1 MRPSNKNLLVSEE
14 VKGPSSLLAPS
25 EGGAVGGGAEGAGA
39 PPKRG
44 SGLRDLLGTET
55 NVERDRE
62 RSRVQAEALKKQVED
77 NKVSRVEGV
86 GGGLVPEKRGT
97 RVAEGDTTCK
107 GDVGSS

>member
-1 MRPSNKNLLVSEE
+1 MINSVGGSVNPDGGRVLASEE
-14 VKGPSSLLAPS
+14 VKGSSLLLAPS
-25 EGGAVGGGAEGAGA
+25 ECGAGVGGAEGVDV

-77 NKVSRVEGV
+77 NKVRRVES
-86 GGGLVPEKRGT
+86 R
-97 RVAEGDTTCK
+97 R
-107 GDVGSS
+107 